1 MQAIKKVALG
11 ALLSSTVLGATT
23 AFAAEP
29 AAAAPEDGSAIIVT
43 GTRTTGLK
51 AGDSP
56 APVQVLSSDLMAR
69 AGRSDI
75 NTALALG
82 AQHPDPDL
90 RQ

>member
-29 AAAAPEDGSAIIVT
+29 AAAPEDGSAIIVT